1 VIVGYAAYGKRE
13 HGFERTSDGRL
24 RTFDVAGS
32 NHTFASA
39 INRAR
44 VITGYFEDGK
54 HNHGFVGSLKS
65 GFTSFDTPNATETY
79 ALSIN
84 DSGVIAGYYW
94 GKDNNV
100 HGFIRTP

>member
-1 VIVGYAAYGKRE
+1 
-13 HGFERTSDGRL
+13 
-24 RTFDVAGS
+24 
-32 NHTFASA
+32 
-39 INRAR
+39 